1 MLHACYTDNSLRMT
15 NVCLRSIHVHTH
27 SRENILELQYRQSPM
42 LHASY
47 TDNSLRMTNV
57 CLHSIH
63 VHTHSRENILATIQT
78 ISHAAF

>member
-1 MLHACYTDNSLRMT
+1 MLHSSYTDNSLRMT

-27 SRENILELQYRQSPM
+27 SRENILAPIQTSPM

-78 ISHAAF
+78 ISHAAC